1 MKGDSFPFFYR
12 WCIQM
17 DSILTIN
24 KLKIEKSNKVILDIN
39 QEIAILPK
47 DKVAVLGEN
56 GAGKTTL
63 INAILGEIKFEGK
76 IVKNF
81 DKLSCGIVFQEN
93 SYNDLLKVKE
103 LIKLVLP
110 LKKEELSHFLENYEL
125 EDLKKKYIKD
135 LSGGER
141 QRLTLSLVLES
152 NKSIYFFDELTSGL
166 DYKKRL
172 SLLAMMKRKV
182 INQTVINV
190 THYFDEIENWATKIL
205 MLRQGQLVFFGS
217 VVDFFSKF
225 AHYSIVKIDYNEFS
239 QLKETT
245 IKNVD
250 YADTGDGEAFICSS
264 PDIQINI
271 EKIFEEN
278 SINYTVIKQNIYT
291 TYLVAY
297 SMTETTSKLVTEVRK

>member
-1 MKGDSFPFFYR
+1 MKGDSFSFFNR

-24 KLKIEKSNKVILDIN
+24 KLKIEKSNKVILDID

-47 DKVAVLGEN
+47 DKVVVLGEN

-63 INAILGEIKFEGK
+63 INAILGEINFEGK

-93 SYNDLLKVKE
+93 SYNDLLKVNE

-110 LKKEELSHFLENYEL
+110 FKKEELSHFLENYEL

-182 INQTVINV
+182 INRTVINV

-205 MLRQGQLVFFGS
+205 MLKQGQLIFFGS

-239 QLKETT
+239 KLKETT
-245 IKNVD
+245 IKSVD
-250 YADTGDGEAFICSS
+250 HTDTGDGEAFICSS
-264 PDIQINI
+264 PDLQIDI
-271 EKIFEEN
+271 EKTFEEN
-278 SINYTVIKQNIYT
+278 SISYTVIKQSIYT

-297 SMTETTSKLVTEVRK
+297 SMTETTSKLITEVRK

>member
-1 MKGDSFPFFYR
+1 MN
-12 WCIQM
+12 
-17 DSILTIN
+17 SILTLN
-24 KLKIEKSNKVILDIN
+24 KLKIEKGNKTILDID
-39 QEIAILPK
+39 QEITILPK
-47 DKVAVLGEN
+47 DKVAFLGEN

-63 INAILGEIKFEGK
+63 INAILGEINFEGK

-81 DKLSCGIVFQEN
+81 EKLNCGVVFQEN
-93 SYNDLLKVKE
+93 SYNDLLKVNE

-110 LKKEELSHFLENYEL
+110 LSKEELSHFLENYEL
-125 EDLKKKYIKD
+125 KALSKKYIKE

-152 NKSIYFFDELTSGL
+152 NKTIYFFDELTSGL

-172 SLLAMMKRKV
+172 SLLALMKRKT

-205 MLRQGQLVFFGS
+205 MLKQGQLIFFGS

-225 AHYSIVKIDYNEFS
+225 AHYSIVKIDYNECS
-239 QLKETT
+239 KLKETAV
-245 IKNVD
+245 KNVD
-250 YADTGDGEAFICSS
+250 YTDTGDGKAFICSN
-264 PDIQINI
+264 PDLQIDI

-278 SINYTVIKQNIYT
+278 NISYTVIKQSIYT

>member
-1 MKGDSFPFFYR
+1 
-12 WCIQM
+12 M

>member
-1 MKGDSFPFFYR
+1 
-12 WCIQM
+12 M

-93 SYNDLLKVKE
+93 SYNDLLKVSE

-125 EDLKKKYIKD
+125 VDLKKKYIKD

-205 MLRQGQLVFFGS
+205 MLKQGQLVFFGS
-217 VVDFFSKF
+217 VVDFFSTF
-225 AHYSIVKIDYNEFS
+225 AHHSIVKIDYNEFS
-239 QLKETT
+239 KLKETT

-250 YADTGDGEAFICSS
+250 HVDTGDGEAFICSS
-264 PDIQINI
+264 PELQINI

-278 SINYTVIKQNIYT
+278 SINYTVIKQSIYT

-297 SMTETTSKLVTEVRK
+297 SMTETTGKLVTEVRK

>member
-1 MKGDSFPFFYR
+1 
-12 WCIQM
+12 M

-24 KLKIEKSNKVILDIN
+24 KLKIEKSNKVILDID

-63 INAILGEIKFEGK
+63 INAILGEINFEGK

-93 SYNDLLKVKE
+93 SYNDLLKVNE

-135 LSGGER
+135 LSGGEK

-205 MLRQGQLVFFGS
+205 MLKQGQLIFFGS

-225 AHYSIVKIDYNEFS
+225 AHCSIVKIDYNEFS
-239 QLKETT
+239 KLKETT

-250 YADTGDGEAFICSS
+250 HTDTGDGEAFICST
-264 PDIQINI
+264 PDLQINI

-278 SINYTVIKQNIYT
+278 SINYTVIKQSIYT

>member
-1 MKGDSFPFFYR
+1 MKGDSFPFFNR

-24 KLKIEKSNKVILDIN
+24 KLKIEKSNKVILDID
-39 QEIAILPK
+39 QEITILPK
-47 DKVAVLGEN
+47 DNVAVLGEN

-63 INAILGEIKFEGK
+63 INAILGEINFEGK

-93 SYNDLLKVKE
+93 SYNALLKVNE
-103 LIKLVLP
+103 LIKLVLS

-205 MLRQGQLVFFGS
+205 MLKQGQLIFFGS

-225 AHYSIVKIDYNEFS
+225 THYSIVKIDYNDFS
-239 QLKETT
+239 KLKETT
-245 IKNVD
+245 IKNVNHT
-250 YADTGDGEAFICSS
+250 DTGDGEAFICSS
-264 PDIQINI
+264 LELQIDM
-271 EKIFEEN
+271 EKAFEES
-278 SINYTVIKQNIYT
+278 SINYTVIKQSIYT
-291 TYLVAY
+291 TYLVAF
-297 SMTETTSKLVTEVRK
+297 SMTETTSKLITEVRK

>member
-1 MKGDSFPFFYR
+1 
-12 WCIQM
+12 M

-24 KLKIEKSNKVILDIN
+24 KLKIEKSNKVILDID

-63 INAILGEIKFEGK
+63 INAILGEINFEGK

-93 SYNDLLKVKE
+93 SYNDLLKVNE

-110 LKKEELSHFLENYEL
+110 FKKEELSHFLENYEL

-182 INQTVINV
+182 INRTVINV

-205 MLRQGQLVFFGS
+205 MLKQGQLIFFGS

-239 QLKETT
+239 KLNETT
-245 IKNVD
+245 IKSVD
-250 YADTGDGEAFICSS
+250 HTDTGDGEAFICSS
-264 PDIQINI
+264 PDLQIDI
-271 EKIFEEN
+271 EKTFEEN
-278 SINYTVIKQNIYT
+278 SISYTVIKQSIYT

-297 SMTETTSKLVTEVRK
+297 SMTETTSKLITEVRK

>member
-1 MKGDSFPFFYR
+1 
-12 WCIQM
+12 M
-17 DSILTIN
+17 DSILTLN
-24 KLKIEKSNKVILDIN
+24 KLKIEKSNKVILDID
-39 QEIAILPK
+39 QEIIILPK

-63 INAILGEIKFEGK
+63 INAILGEINFEGK

-93 SYNDLLKVKE
+93 SYNDLLKVNE
-103 LIKLVLP
+103 LIKLVLS
-110 LKKEELSHFLENYEL
+110 LKKEELSHFLENCEL

-205 MLRQGQLVFFGS
+205 MLKQGQLIFL
-217 VVDFFSKF
+217 D
-225 AHYSIVKIDYNEFS
+225 
-239 QLKETT
+239 QL
-245 IKNVD
+245 
-250 YADTGDGEAFICSS
+250 
-264 PDIQINI
+264 
-271 EKIFEEN
+271 
-278 SINYTVIKQNIYT
+278 
-291 TYLVAY
+291 
-297 SMTETTSKLVTEVRK
+297 

>member
-1 MKGDSFPFFYR
+1 
-12 WCIQM
+12 M

-24 KLKIEKSNKVILDIN
+24 KLKIEKSNKVILDID
-39 QEIAILPK
+39 QEIAILHK

-63 INAILGEIKFEGK
+63 INAILGEINFEGK

-93 SYNDLLKVKE
+93 SYNDLLKVNE

-110 LKKEELSHFLENYEL
+110 LKREELSHFLENYEL

-135 LSGGER
+135 LSGGEK

-205 MLRQGQLVFFGS
+205 MLKQGQLIFFGS

-225 AHYSIVKIDYNEFS
+225 AHCSIVKIDYNEFS
-239 QLKETT
+239 KLKETT

-250 YADTGDGEAFICSS
+250 HTDTGDGEAFICSS
-264 PDIQINI
+264 PDLQINI
-271 EKIFEEN
+271 EKILEEN
-278 SINYTVIKQNIYT
+278 SINYTVIKQSIYT